1 MWKKGSA
8 MSMTTTRRSRPLAG
22 AVLVALGAFAVARAE
37 PVPAAAPAPA
47 TSPKRHL
54 APRQLPL
61 NFPLTNRFYEAYLA
75 PRMLALSRDENART
89 ALSPANPMSTQPTQD
104 PIAVAR
110 VEKRSIRVIQGA
122 LKSYAI
128 ERLGIDDWS
137 LSMMRSG
144 GRNHV
149 ALSTDRGTAR
159 FRLGFSSRAPRA
171 DVLIPVAAGRVV
183 FSADMRGRIAT
194 TFQSTS
200 SRIRLAADIDVRGR
214 RAAVGLNLQF

>member
-8 MSMTTTRRSRPLAG
+8 MTMTTTTRRSRTLAG
-22 AVLVALGAFAVARAE
+22 AVLVALGAFVVARAA
-37 PVPAAAPAPA
+37 PVPAPP

-54 APRQLPL
+54 ALRQLPL
-61 NFPLTNRFYEAYLA
+61 NFSATNRFYVGYLA

-89 ALSPANPMSTQPTQD
+89 AVSLAGPMSTQPTLD
-104 PIAVAR
+104 PVAVAR
-110 VEKRSIRVIQGA
+110 VEKRAIRVVQGA

-128 ERLGIDDWS
+128 ERLGIDGWS
-137 LSMMRSG
+137 ISMMRSG

-149 ALSTDRGTAR
+149 ALSKDPGTAR
-159 FRLGFSSRAPRA
+159 FRLGFSSLAPRA

-183 FSADMRGRIAT
+183 FSADTRGRIGT

-200 SRIRLAADIDVRGR
+200 SKFRLAATVDVPER
-214 RAAVGLNLQF
+214 RAAVALSLQF